1 MKKVQAGFTL
11 IELMIVVAIIGILAA
26 IAIPQYQTYIAK
38 SQVTRA
44 MGEAGAVKTAIET
57 CILNGQLTMGAG
69 PGLCDPQTSASNIL
83 AVGALS
89 QAGAPGLGHPQVV
102 PAVIPNT
109 GIVTIVATLGQN
121 AAASIQGQAVTWTR
135 SGLGSWL
142 CTTPAAPAMPDKYKP
157 VGCTT

>member
-44 MGEAGAVKTAIET
+44 MGESGAVKTAIEA
-57 CILNGQLTMGAG
+57 CILSGQLTMGAG

-83 AVGALS
+83 TGAS
-89 QAGAPGLGHPQVV
+89 QAGAPGVGHPQVV

-121 AAASIQGQAVTWTR
+121 AAASIQTQTVTWTR

-142 CTTPAAPAMPDKYKP
+142 CSTPAAPAMPDKYKP
-157 VGCTT
+157 VGCT